1 MASKKKAGRKPAN
14 EAGAAAN
21 STEHRAARQA
31 ALAYNTN
38 GTSYLKS
45 GEFAKAA
52 DLFTQAIA
60 LHPDNARYFFSRA
73 NCYRNLGDN
82 QRCLF
87 DYSMAIRL
95 EPTVAQYF
103 ANRGTIFRKLGKLD
117 DALSDLKQAVAMD
130 PTNSTYCF
138 NRALVYGDLG
148 ESERAVGDL
157 TAAIELGAD
166 GQHTAQ
172 TVKAHFHRGLLYHA
186 LGQHLDAAADQRTVL
201 RTDKNNHAALNALG
215 MALAALGEL
224 TDAIALYEQA
234 IRLDMRTS
242 AYQSNLF

>member
-1 MASKKKAGRKPAN
+1 MRATTSKKTSTKAQP
-14 EAGAAAN
+14 GAS

-60 LHPDNARYFFSRA
+60 LHPDNARFFFSRA
-73 NCYRNLGDN
+73 NCYRNLGEN

-103 ANRGTIFRKLGKLD
+103 AVYLHAHGRQN
-117 DALSDLKQAVAMD
+117 QA
-130 PTNSTYCF
+130 
-138 NRALVYGDLG
+138 R
-148 ESERAVGDL
+148 E
-157 TAAIELGAD
+157 
-166 GQHTAQ
+166 
-172 TVKAHFHRGLLYHA
+172 
-186 LGQHLDAAADQRTVL
+186 
-201 RTDKNNHAALNALG
+201 
-215 MALAALGEL
+215 
-224 TDAIALYEQA
+224 
-234 IRLDMRTS
+234 
-242 AYQSNLF
+242 